1 MNECATTA
9 EKVMH
14 SLHYINPS
22 ANGLKRLKYAC
33 TDWRKVFER
42 LKLIVFH
49 NVHIEI
55 DVVLYIC
62 NLSCLFK
69 SVVVKVFL
77 GKL

>member
-1 MNECATTA
+1 MPARTG
-9 EKVMH
+9 EKYFIQEKDEH
-14 SLHYINPS
+14 
-22 ANGLKRLKYAC
+22 
-33 TDWRKVFER
+33 

-55 DVVLYIC
+55 DVVQYIC
-62 NLSCLFK
+62 ILSCLFK